1 MLPTYC
7 ANFVSLV
14 TRSNKFR
21 GMISK
26 FYRKSVLT
34 GRGYK
39 PVAAIV
45 WQGSRKLP
53 QTGCKS
59 DGLID
64 DMTLRGVPTRF
75 VNRS

>member
-1 MLPTYC
+1 MLPTQRRNV
-7 ANFVSLV
+7 ASLV
-14 TRSNKFR
+14 SRSNKFC

-45 WQGSRKLP
+45 WQGSRNLP
-53 QTGCKS
+53 QTGCR
-59 DGLID
+59 LD